1 MLLLSNSRVLAY
13 YVGWLQPHEESCVF
27 FGESCSGGEV
37 SGTSC
42 RPLSVES
49 MMPPLLCLLSADV
62 IWLAL
67 LFIAMTTS
75 RNVMGCAIVI
85 DHFDHWSNILDGQTN
100 R

>member
-1 MLLLSNSRVLAY
+1 M
-13 YVGWLQPHEESCVF
+13 
-27 FGESCSGGEV
+27 CSLENHAAGGEV
-37 SGTSC
+37 SRMSC

-75 RNVMGCAIVI
+75 WNVMGCAIRMVI

>member
-1 MLLLSNSRVLAY
+1 MQR
-13 YVGWLQPHEESCVF
+13 
-27 FGESCSGGEV
+27 GEV
-37 SGTSC
+37 SGMSC

-75 RNVMGCAIVI
+75 WNVMGCAIRMVI
-85 DHFDHWSNILDGQTN
+85 LTVGQTSLN
-100 R
+100 QGLMVRQTDDIEDKARSADGFC